1 MRLLWETYRTV
12 MENVKWNEKLED
24 VYFDTLRKVSDF
36 CLRYRRKAE
45 F

>member
-1 MRLLWETYRTV
+1 MWETYRTV

-24 VYFDTLRKVSDF
+24 VYFEILKKVSEF
-36 CLRYRRKAE
+36 CLKYKRKAE

>member
-1 MRLLWETYRTV
+1 

-45 F
+45 FQWFCD